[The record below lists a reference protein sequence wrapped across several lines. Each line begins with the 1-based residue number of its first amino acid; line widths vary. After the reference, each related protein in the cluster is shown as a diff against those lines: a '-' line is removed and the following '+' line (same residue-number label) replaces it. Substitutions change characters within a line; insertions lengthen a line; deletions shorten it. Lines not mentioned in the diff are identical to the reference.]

1 MGVEAKDEDGV
12 TGADGVELLLLLLL
26 VFVRNKLLMQPF
38 GVMVGVLLG
47 VEVFE
52 S

>member
-1 MGVEAKDEDGV
+1 VGVEAKDEDGV
-12 TGADGVELLLLLLL
+12 TGADGVELVAVVL
-26 VFVRNKLLMQPF
+26 VRNKLGMQQPF